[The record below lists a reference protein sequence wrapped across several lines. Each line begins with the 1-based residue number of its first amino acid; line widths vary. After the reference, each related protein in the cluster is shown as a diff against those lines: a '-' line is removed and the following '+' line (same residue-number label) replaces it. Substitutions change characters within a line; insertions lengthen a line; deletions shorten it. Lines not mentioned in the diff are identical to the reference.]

1 MTERG
6 LPLPGTIALFPLR
19 SAALFPRARLPLN
32 IFEPRYLAMTDYAL
46 GHGRVIGMIRPRYDD
61 DVNPPLYSIGCAG
74 RIVSFSETGDG
85 RYLIELAGISR
96 FRLLTEGLSDGNF
109 RLGEVDWGPYTAD
122 MSEPQEDLDSDRDL
136 LLSRLSAYLDSVGL
150 SADWDT
156 IEGASIESIV
166 NSVSMSCPFE
176 ADEMQ
181 ALLEASS
188 LAERVKTLSTL
199 MEIATAEAI
208 ESDGQDTLSRMQ

>member
-6 LPLPGTIALFPLR
+6 LTLPDTIALFPLR
-19 SAALFPRARLPLN
+19 DATLFPRARLPLN
-32 IFEPRYLAMTDYAL
+32 IFEPRYLAMTDHAL
-46 GHGRVIGMIRPRYDD
+46 GHGRIIGMIRPRYDD

-74 RIVSFSETGDG
+74 KIVAFSETGDG
-85 RYLIELAGISR
+85 RYLIELAGLSR

-109 RLGEVDWGPYTAD
+109 RLGEVDWSPYTSDLA
-122 MSEPQEDLDSDRDL
+122 EPQEDLDAEREP

-156 IEGASIESIV
+156 IEGASMETIV
-166 NSVSMSCPFE
+166 SSVAMSCPFE

-181 ALLEASS
+181 ALLEAPS
-188 LAERVKTLSTL
+188 LPERINTLSTL